1 MSKKPK
7 NLRKNLSSSKKK
19 NIETNTMLSL
29 DDSSVQGFYES
40 LADGSYKSIVLV
52 LGAGISVSAGIP
64 DFRSPGGLFEA
75 VQKNFGHQFPEVME
89 RPEHLLSRTFCDE
102 NPEVWKNQVIP
113 MLRSWKLEDTEPT
126 ITHRLLGWLF
136 KQGWLTRVYTQNI
149 DGLELHSSVLSEIPK
164 TKQSKYRESI
174 IQAHGSM
181 RDGTVVL
188 YGDSLPDR
196 FFQACNDDFKSPKK
210 PVDLVLVMG
219 TSLQVAPFCAIPN
232 MVPKEATRILVDP
245 FPNRVISMNPWS
257 VTSTKLGGRQ
267 VKLCSFWGKSNSPW
281 KHELLIQSTSDNFVR
296 QFFENPGPNKK
307 GWSLLSELKVEEV
320 EVLSKGKWHL
330 CHVISK
336 NNDKITVR
344 RVSDRKQ
351 VVVSER
357 RARRKKSP

>member
-7 NLRKNLSSSKKK
+7 NLRKNLSKSKG
-19 NIETNTMLSL
+19 NNTGTNTMLSL
-29 DDSSVQGFYES
+29 DDNNVQSFYES
-40 LADGSYKSIVLV
+40 LANGSFKSIVLV

-75 VQKNFGHQFPEVME
+75 VQENFGHQFPEVMQ

-102 NPEVWKNQVIP
+102 NPEVWKNEVIP

-126 ITHRLLGWLF
+126 ITHRLIGWLF

-149 DGLELHSSVLSEIPK
+149 DGLELHSSILSEIPK
-164 TKQSKYRESI
+164 SKKSKYKESI

-196 FFQACNDDFKSPKK
+196 FFQVCNDDFKSPKK

-232 MVPKEATRILVDP
+232 MVPKQATRILVDP

-257 VTSTKLGGRQ
+257 MTSTKLGGRQ
-267 VKLCSFWGKSNSPW
+267 VKLCSLWGKSNSPW
-281 KHELLIQSTSDNFVR
+281 KHELLVQSTSDDFVR
-296 QFFENPGPNKK
+296 KFFESSGAHKE

-320 EVLSKGKWHL
+320 EVLSKGKWYL
-330 CHVISK
+330 SHVISK
-336 NNDKITVR
+336 NDDKITVR
-344 RVSDRKQ
+344 RCSDGK
-351 VVVSER
+351 VGVVSKKKT
-357 RARRKKSP
+357 RKKKT